1 MPELVM
7 FGPDGEALV
16 PFSVLRR
23 KVNADLAQLA
33 ASKTKRTVKEM
44 ENDDAMCDKN
54 ALGGIFGEARDG
66 DHA

>member
-1 MPELVM
+1 MSELVM

-16 PFSVLRR
+16 PFAVLRR

-44 ENDDAMCDKN
+44 ENDDAMCDKS
-54 ALGGIFGEARDG
+54 ALGGLFGEAING
-66 DHA
+66 E